1 MHCIE
6 TSEVNTK
13 VLLKLPSYPIPLTNT
28 VVPVYPLAGPM
39 PFRPAGL
46 SLIANPFGDSKLQC
60 TVKGSSEHGRRGRG
74 AKDFPKNFS
83 AKVSNIIS
91 ICA

>member
-6 TSEVNTK
+6 ASEVNTK
-13 VLLKLPSYPIPLTNT
+13 VLLKLPSYPIPLPLTNT

-60 TVKGSSEHGRRGRG
+60 IVKGSSEHGRRGG
-74 AKDFPKNFS
+74 GGGLKTFQ
-83 AKVSNIIS
+83 
-91 ICA
+91 